1 MNDHL
6 LASSFEDNTIRF
18 ANINVTSFNDTKFN
32 YDLILN
38 GGHTDFIQVIAKLNE
53 TILASGSCDNTI
65 ILWDIIKFKQI
76 KVLKGHTN
84 CINALINVEENYLI
98 SGSSDSTIKIWQNG
112 LELSGYFEKAHESSI
127 NALAYSGEK
136 YSYIASGSDSIKIWF
151 LAYLKFENKL
161 NLQPNMKF
169 TFLTI
174 LNKTLFVISSL
185 ENIQIYNKT
194 NFISSFNSKK
204 KINVIKAIPN
214 GNLAIGTDDSVEI
227 LNSNL
232 NETIRTLEHDFRI
245 ELLDVSQ
252 NSILIT
258 AQILNTKIYVWD
270 LETYLKRKIYSQKY
284 PITFFKILSNNDIA
298 GLFIDEIASIFVLE
312 KNANYSLKLKIDF
325 SEKNPKFFTF
335 IELKNTNLVTGSNTG
350 NITIWNV
357 SLSDPKLIKSF
368 DTGST
373 ISSLIEFKEYL
384 ITGHQDGFIKI
395 WDLNSFDLKAKLK
408 LYNSKID
415 GFEIIVDLN
424 DLNLISYSNYSL
436 ISAWNLINKLNISLK
451 DNLKQNTNSPISA
464 LLFSNK
470 NLISGSFDSEINVWD
485 IDDNN
490 FIFNTILNGHS
501 NKITCLININ
511 NNLFASSSSDNN
523 IIIWEQNKLLYTLKS
538 HSSDINSIV
547 YNQKYEI
554 LISGSMDGN
563 TTLWQTTGN
572 LTLRQDLKGIHLK
585 QIQHTIALD
594 NDTIASASDDKTIV
608 IWNIHTGMPKFHLK
622 AHTDNIN
629 GLVKLSN
636 DNLVSCSKDTSII
649 IWNKSDNY
657 NIITTLYGHL
667 RSVICLKTIDENR
680 LASGSCDKKIIIW
693 NIENFEKI
701 KEINYAHSNCI
712 NTLNVF
718 KNYLLS
724 GSDDKTLKIWNL
736 TNYELIRSLNQLSSV
751 KSIATSSNKY
761 FAHFDE
767 SKIIIHDDKGKRY
780 SHFLTINT
788 SIEIQSLAI
797 MSNGN
802 IVSGSC
808 DNKITIWNST
818 KFKPITS
825 LEGHTGCVISLVIL
839 FSNNEKIVS
848 GSKDSTIKVWNSITY
863 ELIANL
869 TDHTSFVRSLA
880 VLDNG
885 NFVSASEDKTIKV
898 WNSTSFELIANL
910 FEYNSMFFSLAILPN
925 GNIISGAYNGYIL
938 VWNSTTFKLINSF
951 LAHRFCVLSLAI
963 LSDGNIISGGGP
975 IDNTIKVWDPTKYQQ
990 PIKILS
996 KHTGPVTALTILPN
1010 GYFASSSYDESINV
1024 WNSTYDLNYTLIG
1037 HENWILALTSLS
1049 NQNEY
1054 IISGSNDNTI
1064 KIWKNDFYFD
1074 PAFNL
1079 NLKNDDSK
1087 LLDLKFLNNGHLA
1100 TCYHDGTIK
1109 VWDIQKSKI
1118 IFENKLHNRKILAL
1132 DVIKNT
1138 GDLVTCSEDK
1148 TIKIW
1153 DTNLFYNVSNIL

>member
-18 ANINVTSFNDTKFN
+18 ANINETSSFNDTKFN

-112 LELSGYFEKAHESSI
+112 LELSGYFQENAHQSSI
-127 NALAYSGEK
+127 NALAFSGEK
-136 YSYIASGSDSIKIWF
+136 YSYIASGSDSIQIWF
-151 LAYLKFENKL
+151 VDYLKFENKL
-161 NLQPNMKF
+161 HLQTNMTF

-174 LNKTLFVISSL
+174 LNKTFIVVSSL
-185 ENIQIYNKT
+185 ENVQIYNKT

-214 GNLAIGTDDSVEI
+214 GNLAIGTNNFVEI
-227 LNSNL
+227 LNSKF
-232 NETIRTLEHDFRI
+232 ETIQTLKHEFRV

-252 NSILIT
+252 SSLSLIT
-258 AQILNTKIYVWD
+258 AQILNSIISIWD
-270 LETYLKRKIYSQKY
+270 LETYKFKGNIYIAGF
-284 PITFFKILSNNDIA
+284 PINFLNFLPNDDIA
-298 GLFIDEIASIFVLE
+298 GLFTNGNKTHLFILKYNLSYQKPIFNASFETHLFIQL
-312 KNANYSLKLKIDF
+312 KNA
-325 SEKNPKFFTF
+325 
-335 IELKNTNLVTGSNTG
+335 
-350 NITIWNV
+350 
-357 SLSDPKLIKSF
+357 SF
-368 DTGST
+368 VT
-373 ISSLIEFKEYL
+373 ISSLIEFKDYL

-395 WDLNSFDLKAKLK
+395 WNLNSFDLKAKLK

-415 GFEIIVDLN
+415 GFEIIADLN

-436 ISAWNLINKLNISLK
+436 ISVWNFINKLSISLK

-470 NLISGSFDSEINVWD
+470 NLISGSFDSEINVWE

-501 NKITCLININ
+501 NKITCLINVN
-511 NNLFASSSSDNN
+511 NNFFASSSSDNN

-547 YNQKYEI
+547 FNPKYEI

-572 LTLRQDLKGIHLK
+572 LTLRQDLKGVHLK
-585 QIQHTIALD
+585 QIQHTIVLD

-629 GLVKLSN
+629 GLAKLSN

-693 NIENFEKI
+693 NIENNFEKI
-701 KEINYAHSNCI
+701 KEINYAHSDCI

-718 KNYLLS
+718 QNYLLS

-736 TNYELIRSLNQLSSV
+736 TNYELIRALNQLSSV

-780 SHFLTINT
+780 SHFSTINT
-788 SIEIQSLAI
+788 SNKTQSLAI

-808 DNKITIWNST
+808 NNKIMIWNST
-818 KFKPITS
+818 NFKHITS
-825 LEGHTGCVISLVIL
+825 LEGHTDCVTSLVIL
-839 FSNNEKIVS
+839 FSTNEKIVS
-848 GSKDSTIKVWNSITY
+848 GSRDSTIKVWNSITY
-863 ELIANL
+863 ELIADL
-869 TDHTSFVRSLA
+869 KKHTAPVCSLA

-885 NFVSASEDKTIKV
+885 NIVSASEDKTIKV
-898 WNSTSFELIANL
+898 WNSISFEIIANL
-910 FEYNSMFFSLAILPN
+910 FETFIHHSNFHLISLAILHNGNIISGASNGRILAWNSTFDLIKIFHAHDFVVFSLAILPN
-925 GNIISGAYNGYIL
+925 GNIISGGGPSNKKDTFYIR
-938 VWNSTTFKLINSF
+938 VWNSTTFEQIADSDSAHSSF
-951 LAHRFCVLSLAI
+951 
-963 LSDGNIISGGGP
+963 
-975 IDNTIKVWDPTKYQQ
+975 
-990 PIKILS
+990 
-996 KHTGPVTALTILPN
+996 VTALTLLPN
-1010 GYFASSSYDESINV
+1010 GYFASSSYDKTIKM
-1024 WNSTYDLNYTLIG
+1024 WNSTYNLIYTLIG
-1037 HENWILALTSLS
+1037 HENWILTLASLS
-1049 NQNEY
+1049 NQNEF
-1054 IISGSNDNTI
+1054 IISGSNDSI
-1064 KIWKNDFYFD
+1064 KIWKYDFYFD
-1074 PAFNL
+1074 PVFNL

-1100 TCYHDGTIK
+1100 TCYQDGTIK
-1109 VWDIQKSKI
+1109 VWDIEKSKI

-1132 DVIKNT
+1132 DVVKNT

>member
-1 MNDHL
+1 MK
-6 LASSFEDNTIRF
+6 S
-18 ANINVTSFNDTKFN
+18 
-32 YDLILN
+32 
-38 GGHTDFIQVIAKLNE
+38 
-53 TILASGSCDNTI
+53 
-65 ILWDIIKFKQI
+65 
-76 KVLKGHTN
+76 
-84 CINALINVEENYLI
+84 
-98 SGSSDSTIKIWQNG
+98 
-112 LELSGYFEKAHESSI
+112 
-127 NALAYSGEK
+127 
-136 YSYIASGSDSIKIWF
+136 IASGSDSIKIWF

-161 NLQPNMKF
+161 HLQPNMKF

-214 GNLAIGTDDSVEI
+214 GNLAIGIDDSVEI
-227 LNSNL
+227 LNSYL
-232 NETIRTLEHDFRI
+232 NETIRTLKHDFRI

-258 AQILNTKIYVWD
+258 AQILNTKLYVWD
-270 LETYLKRKIYSQKY
+270 LETYKFIRNIYSQKY

-312 KNANYSLKLKIDF
+312 KNANYSLKLKINF
-325 SEKNPKFFTF
+325 SEKKPKFFTF

-350 NITIWNV
+350 NITIWNI

-415 GFEIIVDLN
+415 GFEIIAELN
-424 DLNLISYSNYSL
+424 DFNLISYSNYSL

-451 DNLKQNTNSPISA
+451 DILKQNTNSPISA

-470 NLISGSFDSEINVWD
+470 NLISGSFDSEINIWD
-485 IDDNN
+485 MNDNN
-490 FIFNTILNGHS
+490 FIFNTILKGHS
-501 NKITCLININ
+501 NKITCLINVN

-523 IIIWEQNKLLYTLKS
+523 IVIWEQNKLLYTLKS

-547 YNQKYEI
+547 YNTKYEI
-554 LISGSMDGN
+554 LISSSMDGN
-563 TTLWQTTGN
+563 STLWQTTGN

-629 GLVKLSN
+629 GLAKLSN
-636 DNLVSCSKDTSII
+636 DNLVSCSKDTSIK

-657 NIITTLYGHL
+657 NVITTLYGHL

-693 NIENFEKI
+693 NIVNFEKI

-712 NTLNVF
+712 NALNVF
-718 KNYLLS
+718 QNYLLS
-724 GSDDKTLKIWNL
+724 GSDDKILKIWNL

-751 KSIATSSNKY
+751 KSIATSSNTY

-780 SHFLTINT
+780 SHFSTINT
-788 SIEIQSLAI
+788 SNEIQSLAI

-818 KFKPITS
+818 NFKPITS
-825 LEGHTGCVISLVIL
+825 LEGHTGCVKSLIIL

-848 GSKDSTIKVWNSITY
+848 GSEDSTIKVWNSITY

-869 TDHTSFVRSLA
+869 TDHTASVRSLA

-910 FEYNSMFFSLAILPN
+910 HKYYSNFTSLVILHNGNIISGASNGYILAWNSTTFELIKYFPAHNFVVSSLAILPN
-925 GNIISGAYNGYIL
+925 GNIISGGGSSNKSDTFYIR
-938 VWNSTTFKLINSF
+938 VWNSTTFEPIAVSDSAHSSF
-951 LAHRFCVLSLAI
+951 VA
-963 LSDGNIISGGGP
+963 
-975 IDNTIKVWDPTKYQQ
+975 
-990 PIKILS
+990 
-996 KHTGPVTALTILPN
+996 ALTILPN
-1010 GYFASSSYDESINV
+1010 GYFASSSYDGSIKV
-1024 WNSTYDLNYTLIG
+1024 WNSTYNLIYTLIG

-1064 KIWKNDFYFD
+1064 KIWKFDFYFD

-1132 DVIKNT
+1132 DVVKNT